1 MQEQYLITQIGILSE
16 ALKNLQTSVNEL
28 SVELA
33 TLQDAS
39 SSGSLSVAACMRYL
53 GTYPTITVRNNE
65 ITSPA
70 AGMVIY
76 LTATNKMQLYNGAE
90 WVELN

>member
-39 SSGSLSVAACMRYL
+39 SSGSLSVAAWLQL
-53 GTYPTITVRNNE
+53 GTYPTITVRDNE

-76 LTATNKMQLYNGAE
+76 LTSTNKMQLYNGTT
-90 WVELN
+90 WVDLN